1 MDTFRWSD
9 GYSCAVE
16 FRGEETSFIE
26 PAMTALKTFHAKT
39 ANKYHDGKTKTNM
52 VHLRQAEL
60 HIQVFGIWRPLKHD
74 GALVVF
80 PVTVEDTPESIVGIY
95 EKIETELLFKQ
106 QMIWRRV
113 DAAYINGRNMIQF
126 ISRTMDILD
135 EAISEEQ
142 HESDDDSD

>member
-9 GYSCAVE
+9 GYLCAVE

-26 PAMTALKTFHAKT
+26 PAMTALKTFHVKT

-60 HIQVFGIWRPLKHD
+60 HIQVNGIWRPLKHD

-80 PVTVEDTPESIVGIY
+80 PVTVEDTLESMVGIY

-113 DAAYINGRNMIQF
+113 DTAYVNERNMIQF
-126 ISRTMDILD
+126 VGRTMDIL

-142 HESDDDSD
+142 HEPDNDSD